1 MNETI
6 KHQLDHRTMRFFK
19 DEPVSKEKLEQY
31 LQVMRRTA
39 TSVGLQSYSVIRV
52 TDPKKREELSKVA
65 NQAYLKDVPEL
76 FIFIVDCYRI
86 HQIAKE
92 KDHSTEH
99 AATMDR
105 FFQGIADAYLAAQ
118 NMTNAIESD
127 GLGAVYF
134 GSILNDPAKTVEILD
149 LPPYTFPIVG
159 LGFGNPDDNPES
171 KPRMSLDFLVGE
183 NGYPKHDHYVEALA
197 DFDEEMT
204 HYYDTRTRN
213 QRHDSYTNSV
223 LTQLDRFNPKR
234 AQMLRVIKDQGFD
247 LGLEDK

>member
-6 KHQLDHRTMRFFK
+6 KHQLDHRTIRFFK
-19 DEPVSKEKLEQY
+19 DEPISQKQLTQY
-31 LQVMRRTA
+31 LEVMRRTA

-52 TDPKKREELSKVA
+52 TDPQKREALSKVA

-76 FIFIVDCYRI
+76 LVFIVDCYRI

-92 KDHSTEH
+92 QGHETER

-105 FFQGIADAYLAAQ
+105 FFQGVADAYLAAQ
-118 NMTNAIESD
+118 NIVNAIESD

-134 GSILNDPAKTVEILD
+134 GSILNDPAKTIEILD
-149 LPPYTFPIVG
+149 LPPFTFPIVG
-159 LGFGNPDDNPES
+159 LGFGIPDDNPEL
-171 KPRMSLDFLVGE
+171 KPRMPLEFLVGE
-183 NGYPKHDHYVEALA
+183 NGYPMHENYVEELA

-213 QRHDSYTNSV
+213 QRHDSYTNGV

-234 AQMLRVIKDQGFD
+234 AQMLRVIKEQGFD
-247 LGLEDK
+247 LGLDDH